1 MAGDEDDVHELL
13 QEKDEQLMRAAQ
25 LGQSLL
31 ARATELEQANE
42 LLREEHER
50 ASSSLEEQQYRVK
63 ELSGQ
68 SATLHQIVTAKE
80 RSVAELEQQIET
92 ARQSG
97 YEQGVADAA
106 VTPNGVPDGA
116 EATADS
122 RDQATEVE
130 LERLREQT
138 RVLAEQEDAL
148 RAAMEAEGTGRRQ
161 AERKHKQMAEQ
172 LASSQEQLRSQ
183 TEREASIE
191 AAREVE
197 AEATEAERAR
207 VQELTVRLA
216 TMEEEVQ
223 RARAVLSDDA
233 LFSTMHTVMTA
244 PPPAAPPPPPPSL
257 AAPAALATHH
267 QLSSRGTRALRPQG
281 QRELVLESSEEA
293 AEILAWLRVETA
305 TVTLGADVDLEELA
319 RNVATAM
326 DAEDDAL
333 EPGRRGF
340 TGQHKHAGSGRRQA
354 RIKNLVTDARLRA
367 MRAQPR
373 RRHVQAV
380 DFSGAVQATFAG
392 LNVAQLVQG

>member
-244 PPPAAPPPPPPSL
+244 PPPAAPPPPSSVPRRPRRPRHSPPAQLEGHTCVASAG
-257 AAPAALATHH
+257 AAGAGARVQRGGSRDPGVAAGRDSDGDLGCRRRSGGACT
-267 QLSSRGTRALRPQG
+267 
-281 QRELVLESSEEA
+281 QR
-293 AEILAWLRVETA
+293 RD
-305 TVTLGADVDLEELA
+305 G
-319 RNVATAM
+319 N
-326 DAEDDAL
+326 
-333 EPGRRGF
+333 GRRG
-340 TGQHKHAGSGRRQA
+340 RC
-354 RIKNLVTDARLRA
+354 
-367 MRAQPR
+367 
-373 RRHVQAV
+373 
-380 DFSGAVQATFAG
+380 SGAWPTWLHWAA
-392 LNVAQLVQG
+392 

>member
-244 PPPAAPPPPPPSL
+244 PPPAAPPPLLRPSPPPPPSPL
-257 AAPAALATHH
+257 TT
-267 QLSSRGTRALRPQG
+267 SSARGAHVRC
-281 QRELVLESSEEA
+281 V
-293 AEILAWLRVETA
+293 
-305 TVTLGADVDLEELA
+305 
-319 RNVATAM
+319 
-326 DAEDDAL
+326 
-333 EPGRRGF
+333 RRGS
-340 TGQHKHAGSGRRQA
+340 GSWC
-354 RIKNLVTDARLRA
+354 
-367 MRAQPR
+367 
-373 RRHVQAV
+373 
-380 DFSGAVQATFAG
+380 
-392 LNVAQLVQG
+392 